1 MMRKQWEG
9 ALVDA
14 TRQRPAESST
24 VFRQEIMI
32 VNEQGLHARPAAEF
46 VCAAKA
52 FRSHIWLSK
61 GGERF
66 SAASILDVLIAN
78 LNYGETA
85 VIEAEGPDA
94 EEAVERLVELVSD
107 LGKRDLKDRSSVF
120 RRPEDDF

>member
-1 MMRKQWEG
+1 MKRIGTRSQSAGDGG
-9 ALVDA
+9 AGTGV
-14 TRQRPAESST
+14 
-24 VFRQEIMI
+24 RQEITI

-52 FRSHIWLSK
+52 FRSHIWLIK

-94 EEAVERLVELVSD
+94 EEAVERLVKLVRG

-120 RRPEDDF
+120 RTPEDDF

>member
-1 MMRKQWEG
+1 MRYRG
-9 ALVDA
+9 VDISA
-14 TRQRPAESST
+14 RPELNMKRRST
-24 VFRQEIMI
+24 WIQSARREITI

-52 FRSHIWLSK
+52 FRSHIWLIK

-94 EEAVERLVELVSD
+94 EEALERLVELVSD
-107 LGKRDLKDRSSVF
+107 LGKRDL
-120 RRPEDDF
+120 

>member
-1 MMRKQWEG
+1 MMPKQWEG

-14 TRQRPAESST
+14 TRPGPAESST
-24 VFRQEIMI
+24 VFRQEITI

-52 FRSHIWLSK
+52 FRSHIWLIK

-107 LGKRDLKDRSSVF
+107 LGKRDLKDKSSVF

>member
-1 MMRKQWEG
+1 MRKQWEG

-14 TRQRPAESST
+14 TRLGPAESST
-24 VFRQEIMI
+24 VFRQEITI

-107 LGKRDLKDRSSVF
+107 LGKRDLKDRSSAF

>member
-14 TRQRPAESST
+14 TRPGPAESST
-24 VFRQEIMI
+24 VFRQEITI

-120 RRPEDDF
+120 RRSEDDF

>member
-1 MMRKQWEG
+1 
-9 ALVDA
+9 
-14 TRQRPAESST
+14 
-24 VFRQEIMI
+24 MI

-52 FRSHIWLSK
+52 SRSHIWLIK

-107 LGKRDLKDRSSVF
+107 LGKRDLKDKSSVF

>member
-1 MMRKQWEG
+1 MKRIGTGIQPAGDGG
-9 ALVDA
+9 AGTAV
-14 TRQRPAESST
+14 
-24 VFRQEIMI
+24 RQEITI

-52 FRSHIWLSK
+52 FRSHIWLIK
-61 GGERF
+61 GEERF

-107 LGKRDLKDRSSVF
+107 FGKRDLKDKSSIF
-120 RRPEDDF
+120 RRLEDDF